1 MAEERFLRFTLTERV
16 AHWTHT
22 ASFILLLFTG
32 LIILSPMFH
41 FLSAV
46 TGGIQGA
53 RTIHRVAGIV
63 FAFGT
68 MAILVFG
75 NFAALAKSLGE
86 ITSFKKGDMEFLKA
100 FHKDFLGLPADMPP
114 QGRFNF
120 GQKLNS
126 LLVLS
131 VGAVLVVTGL
141 MLWHAASVPLDI
153 IRWAYPLHCLGALG
167 LTAAVIGHAYL
178 GLLHPGYKP
187 SLSGM
192 LDGTVSSKFAKSH
205 HALWYKEMTDGDAK
219 K

>member
-1 MAEERFLRFTLTERV
+1 MVEERLKRFTLTERI
-16 AHWTHT
+16 AHWTHA

-41 FLSAV
+41 FLAAV

-53 RTIHRVAGIV
+53 RLLHRTAAIV

-75 NFAALAKSLGE
+75 NFPALMRNLRE
-86 ITSFKKGDMEFLKA
+86 ISSFQKGDMEFLKA
-100 FHKDFLGLPADMPP
+100 FPKDFMGQPVDFPP
-114 QGRFNF
+114 QGRFNV

-131 VGAVLVVTGL
+131 VGSVLVVTGL
-141 MLWHAASVPLDI
+141 MMWNAVYVPLNI
-153 IRWAYPLHCLGALG
+153 IRWAYPLHCLSALG

-205 HALWYKEMTDGDAK
+205 HALWYKEMTGEDVK